1 MRTIV
6 EKTITQKTLRHD
18 FDNEFA
24 YIEHW
29 NNNHLRDNYFA
40 LKEELFPDGSLKPKA
55 RKFFYSPFY
64 GDEIEKEIK
73 PVKWDKFN
81 WFDKLYYFDEEGE
94 ITRIDGVRAEEIEYS
109 LN

>member
-29 NNNHLRDNYFA
+29 NNSSLRDNYFA
-40 LKEELFPDGSLKPKA
+40 LKEDLFPDGSLKPKC
-55 RKFFYSPFY
+55 RKYFYSPFF
-64 GDEIEKEIK
+64 GEEVEKEIK
-73 PVKWDKFN
+73 PVKIEKFQ
-81 WFDKLYYFDEEGE
+81 WFDRLYFFDEQGE
-94 ITRIDGVRAEEIEYS
+94 IFNISGQKASDEETS

>member
-6 EKTITQKTLRHD
+6 EKTITHRTQRHD

-40 LKEELFPDGSLKPKA
+40 AKDDLHMDGSVKEGCIKY
-55 RKFFYSPFY
+55 FYSPFF
-64 GDEIEKEIK
+64 GEEVEKEIE
-73 PVKWDKFN
+73 PVKWDKFK
-81 WFDKLYYFDEEGE
+81 WFDKLYYFGEEGE
-94 ITRIDGVRAEEIEYS
+94 IYNISGQKASEMECS